1 MDTLFVMLSFMA
13 DSGNSI
19 LKIPEDPGEE
29 ELARDW
35 SLSVEDLAE
44 VAKCRSP
51 YPKLHFAVQ
60 LCWLR
65 RHGIFLNPFRVPTKI
80 ANHIHLQLG
89 LNLVLIVPEEELIE
103 KTRLE
108 HEARLRQYCGFD
120 SFGTSSARALEDF
133 LIGLSNEGVDRE
145 SLLPRAGAYL
155 FDKRITPPGTTVLLK
170 IIGTAYSRAE
180 RGIFDEIYERV
191 PLQFRV
197 QIDTLLEASPESGTS
212 RLVRYGRYPGAP
224 RPDHILEY
232 LDNYD
237 ELKALGATALDLSR
251 IKPEIIFQFHALVS
265 TYDAYKL
272 KRFAEK
278 KRHSMVACFLSEAA
292 RINLDYIVEMND
304 QYLTSM
310 CRRARNSFEYE
321 HKAYRKKAKLGLDT
335 VIDAMDQLLADGLSD
350 SMTVREWLASQRKG
364 QLCDAVGVLRH
375 IKNLEERGYYDHL
388 KTRYS
393 QLRRY
398 FPRFC
403 ELPFKAEIGGGTT
416 LAGVHMLRKMNA
428 DPALSELGEVI
439 SNQFLSEAQRKTL
452 ANEDGTVPR
461 AFFEIIF
468 ALTMKEALRAGSL
481 HLPESRKN
489 VSFWS
494 MIYDPNAWKQDKDRL
509 FVELDLP
516 KAVGELWATLDA
528 EFHAGLTQFTAT
540 LPGNRFAA
548 IENGELKLGRM
559 EAVNEQDTP
568 ARGFLETVLPKVRI
582 EDLLLDVHRKC
593 GFLNQFTPLEGL
605 QARPSD
611 QHERILLAALIAHG
625 TNLGIAAMGNSAKGI
640 TVDELS
646 HVSRWYIR
654 ESTIKA
660 ANAVIVDY
668 HHQMRL
674 SKSWGDGTASS
685 SDGQR
690 FGVQKSSLLATF
702 YPRYFGH
709 YDRAV
714 TVYTHTSDQHSVFH
728 TDVISCGAREAVYVL
743 DGLLENSTLLRPTSH
758 FTDTHGYTEHLFA
771 LCHLLGLSFMPRI
784 KDLPDQRL
792 YRLDPARDYGKDVES
807 LFSGRIN
814 RALIEEQWEQIVR
827 VIASL
832 KNKTAPAHLIVGRL
846 AKAPAGDRLAEAIT
860 QLGRAVKTIFIFR
873 YLADEP
879 LRRKIQQQLN
889 RGEARHQLAKHLFFA
904 NQGEFRDGDYEEM
917 MNKASCLSLLS
928 NAVLVANTHAIDR
941 VIRTH
946 PDAKEVLTAADL
958 ARISPILFRRIIP
971 NGTYHF
977 RGHG

>member
-1 MDTLFVMLSFMA
+1 MTEYALPLIRLPDA
-13 DSGNSI
+13 
-19 LKIPEDPGEE
+19 PGEE

-35 SLSVEDLAE
+35 SLSPEDLDQ
-44 VAKCRSP
+44 VNQCRGA
-51 YPKLHFAVQ
+51 YQKLHFAVQ
-60 LCWLR
+60 LCCLR
-65 RHGIFLNPFRVPTKI
+65 RHGRFIEPFRVPLKV
-80 ANHIHLQLG
+80 ANHLHLQIG
-89 LNLVLIVPEEELIE
+89 LEPRLVTPEGQIH
-103 KTRLE
+103 RHARAS
-108 HEARLRQYCGFD
+108 HEARIQRHCGFD
-120 SFGTSSARALEDF
+120 SFGEAHARTLEAH
-133 LIGLSNEGVDRE
+133 LTGLANEGVDRD
-145 SLLPRAGAYL
+145 SLLPRAGEYL

-170 IIGTAYSRAE
+170 IIATAYNRAE
-180 RGIFDEIYERV
+180 RGIFDEIYDRV
-191 PLQFRV
+191 AVPFRTK
-197 QIDTLLEASPESGTS
+197 IDELLEADSALGTS
-212 RLVRYGRYPGAP
+212 PLVRYRQYPGAP
-224 RPDHILEY
+224 RPDHMIEY
-232 LDNYD
+232 LDRYD
-237 ELKALGATALDLSR
+237 ELRAMGATGIDLTG

-265 TYDAYKL
+265 VYDAYKL
-272 KRFAEK
+272 KRFAER
-278 KRHSMVACFLSEAA
+278 KRHSMVACYLAEAS
-292 RINLDYIVEMND
+292 RITLDYIVEMND

-310 CRRARNSFEYE
+310 CRRARHSFENE

-335 VIDAMDQLLADGLSD
+335 VIGAMDELLAFDVS
-350 SMTVREWLASQRKG
+350 SAMMVREWLAKKPKG
-364 QLCDAVGVLRH
+364 QLIDAVDALRH
-375 IKNLEERGYYDHL
+375 LKHLEERGYYDHL

-403 ELPFKAEIGGGTT
+403 ELPFSAELGGRVM
-416 LAGVHMLRKMNA
+416 LAGVDLLRKMNA
-428 DPALSELGEVI
+428 NPALSELGETI

-452 ANEDGTVPR
+452 ANEDGVVPR

-468 ALTMKEALRAGSL
+468 ALSMKEAIRAGSL

-494 MIYDPNAWKQDKDRL
+494 MIYDPKAWKQDKERL
-509 FVELDLP
+509 FIELDLP
-516 KAVGELWATLDA
+516 QTSGAIWAALA
-528 EFHAGLTQFTAT
+528 ASSHEGLTRLTKE
-540 LPGNRFAA
+540 LPDNRFAA
-548 IENGELKLGRM
+548 IQGGELKLGRM
-559 EAVNEQDTP
+559 EAVHDQDTP

-582 EDLLLDVHRKC
+582 EDLLLDVHRRS

-605 QARPSD
+605 QARPSES
-611 QHERILLAALIAHG
+611 HERILLAALIAHG

-660 ANAVIVDY
+660 ANSVIVDY
-668 HHQMRL
+668 HHRMRL

-728 TDVISCGAREAVYVL
+728 TDVISCSAREAVYVL
-743 DGLLENSTLLRPTSH
+743 DGLLENSTALRPTSH

-792 YRLDPARDYGKDVES
+792 YRLDHSRNYGDDVER

-814 RALIEEQWEQIVR
+814 WVLIEEQWEQIVR

-832 KNKTAPAHLIVGRL
+832 KNKTAPAHLIIGRL
-846 AKAPAGDRLAEAIT
+846 AKSPAGDRLAEAIT
-860 QLGRAVKTIFIFR
+860 QLGRAVKTVFIFR
-873 YLADEP
+873 YLSDEG
-879 LRRKIQQQLN
+879 LRRKIQSQLN

-928 NAVLVANTHAIDR
+928 NAVLVANTAAIDR
-941 VIRTH
+941 VMRNH

-958 ARISPILFRRIIP
+958 ARISPLLFRRVIP

-977 RGHG
+977 RGQG

>member
-1 MDTLFVMLSFMA
+1 MV
-13 DSGNSI
+13 DSTNPS
-19 LKIPEDPGEE
+19 LRIPEDPGEE

-35 SLSVEDLAE
+35 SLSSEDLAE
-44 VAKCRSP
+44 IRRCRNS
-51 YPKLHFAVQ
+51 YPKLHFGVQ

-65 RHGIFLNPFRVPTKI
+65 KSGNFLQPFRAPLKI
-80 ANHIHLQLG
+80 INHISLQLG
-89 LNLVLIVPEEELIE
+89 LEPLLIASEEELHE
-103 KTRLE
+103 QTRQE
-108 HEARLRQYCGFD
+108 HEARIRRYCGFD
-120 SFGTSSARALEDF
+120 SFGTPSARQLEDF
-133 LIGLSNEGVDRE
+133 LIGLANEGVDRD
-145 SLLPRAGAYL
+145 SLLPRAGEYL

-170 IIGTAYSRAE
+170 IIAAAYQRAE

-191 PLQFRV
+191 PASFREK
-197 QIDTLLEASPESGTS
+197 IDGLLEASPEIGTS
-212 RLVRYGRYPGAP
+212 ALVRYRQYPGAP

-232 LDNYD
+232 LDHYD
-237 ELKALGATALDLSR
+237 ELKALGATTLDLSG

-265 TYDAYKL
+265 AYDAYKL
-272 KRFAEK
+272 KRFNEK
-278 KRHSMVACFLSEAA
+278 KRHSMVACFLSEAS
-292 RINLDYIVEMND
+292 RITLDYIVEMND

-310 CRRARNSFEYE
+310 CRRARHSFENE
-321 HKAYRKKAKLGLDT
+321 HKAYRKKAKQGLDT
-335 VIDAMDQLLADGLSD
+335 VIDAMDKLMADELSE
-350 SMTVREWLASQRKG
+350 STTVRDWLAGQRKTE
-364 QLCDAVGVLRH
+364 LRDAVGILRTL
-375 IKNLEERGYYDHL
+375 KNLEERGYYDHL

-403 ELPFKAEIGGGTT
+403 ELPFKAELGGKTL
-416 LAGVHMLRKMNA
+416 LAGVHLLRKMNA
-428 DPALSELGEVI
+428 DPSFSELSEQI
-439 SNQFLSEAQRKTL
+439 SNQFLSEAQRKML
-452 ANEDGTVPR
+452 KSEDGHVPR
-461 AFFEIIF
+461 ALVEIIF
-468 ALTMKEALRAGSL
+468 ALAMKEAIRAGEL

-494 MIYDPNAWKQDKDRL
+494 MIYDPKAWKQDKERL
-509 FVELDLP
+509 FIELDLP
-516 KAVGELWATLDA
+516 QASGEIWTKLDA
-528 EFHAGLTQFTAT
+528 ESHQGLTRFTEE
-540 LPGNRFAA
+540 LSGNRFAT
-548 IENGELKLGRM
+548 ITNGELKLGRM
-559 EAVNEQDTP
+559 EAANDSENP
-568 ARGFLETVLPKVRI
+568 ARSFLETVLPKIRI

-593 GFLNQFTPLEGL
+593 GFLNQFTPLEGM

-611 QHERILLAALIAHG
+611 KHERILLAALIAHG

-646 HVSRWYIR
+646 HMSRWYIR

-668 HHQMRL
+668 HHRMRL
-674 SKSWGDGTASS
+674 SKSWGDGTSSS

-728 TDVISCGAREAVYVL
+728 TDVISCSAREAVYVL
-743 DGLLENSTLLRPTSH
+743 DGLLENSTALRPTSH

-792 YRLDPARDYGKDVES
+792 YRLDPARDYGKDVEP

-814 RALIEEQWEQIVR
+814 RILIEEQWEQIVR

-832 KNKTAPAHLIVGRL
+832 KNKTAPAHLIIGRL
-846 AKAPAGDRLAEAIT
+846 AKAPPGDRLAEAIT

-879 LRRKIQQQLN
+879 LRRKIQSQLN

-928 NAVLVANTHAIDR
+928 NAVLVANTSAIDR
-941 VIRTH
+941 VMRTR

-958 ARISPILFRRIIP
+958 TRISPLLFRRIIP

-977 RGHG
+977 RGQG